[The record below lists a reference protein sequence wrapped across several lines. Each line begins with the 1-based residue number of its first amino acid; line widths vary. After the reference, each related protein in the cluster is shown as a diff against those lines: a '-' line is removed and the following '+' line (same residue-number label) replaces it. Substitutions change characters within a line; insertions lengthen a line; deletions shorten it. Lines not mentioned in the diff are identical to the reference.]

1 MKRPLFCSHFQKSI
15 MSRTVKSIITSKKC
29 FCLPDNDRFQK
40 VQSSLC
46 NYPDALLRAFFFL
59 QKQKCLMIIFTIAS
73 QTLEASYYCWLVYAR
88 GLKWPHLLFF
98 FRFWLID
105 WKTVRKGRRG
115 PPIPKKIYVSGNF
128 WTINQTKNVKWGP
141 LLSRSIHEFG
151 ELQRSSS

>member
-1 MKRPLFCSHFQKSI
+1 MVYNYQKTSTQLVSKSTLITWQKKTGKVKRPLFCSHFQKSI

-46 NYPDALLRAFFFL
+46 NYPDALLFFFL

-98 FRFWLID
+98 FRF
-105 WKTVRKGRRG
+105 
-115 PPIPKKIYVSGNF
+115 
-128 WTINQTKNVKWGP
+128 
-141 LLSRSIHEFG
+141 
-151 ELQRSSS
+151 